1 MMQQGY
7 VGSLSVLQQLSDKPK
22 YTTDVCMQVP
32 FMSFPEVEAV
42 LADAIKFGY
51 VQVQID
57 HRMGTL
63 HFGGA
68 NLRNEGMA
76 GHLSNIAGAC
86 LHAFCF
92 SVTHVLL

>member
-1 MMQQGY
+1 
-7 VGSLSVLQQLSDKPK
+7 VV
-22 YTTDVCMQVP
+22 VMQVP

-76 GHLSNIAGAC
+76 GHLSNIAGMF
-86 LHAFCF
+86 LYFP
-92 SVTHVLL
+92 SVLSLPKSLPEAPPWMRSHPLAQMVNS

>member
-1 MMQQGY
+1 MLP
-7 VGSLSVLQQLSDKPK
+7 V
-22 YTTDVCMQVP
+22 QVP

-76 GHLSNIAGAC
+76 GHLSNIAGMPPE
-86 LHAFCF
+86 LY
-92 SVTHVLL
+92 S

>member
-1 MMQQGY
+1 
-7 VGSLSVLQQLSDKPK
+7 
-22 YTTDVCMQVP
+22 
-32 FMSFPEVEAV
+32 MSFPEVEAV

-76 GHLSNIAGAC
+76 GHLSNIAGTPPC
-86 LHAFCF
+86 SSWPLSC
-92 SVTHVLL
+92 VLNRDES

>member
-1 MMQQGY
+1 
-7 VGSLSVLQQLSDKPK
+7 VVA
-22 YTTDVCMQVP
+22 VQVP

-76 GHLSNIAGAC
+76 GHLSNIAGA
-86 LHAFCF
+86 LPAFSRSLSLPLSLPG
-92 SVTHVLL
+92 SVASNRYFKPSHGSAQTGTL